1 MDFARLMQR
10 AAELRL
16 ETERLWLRRLTPA
29 DVDIAVA
36 HELDPQIMRFIR
48 DVPTPEAA
56 RSKVLAFL
64 EPWHAEEGRWLIL
77 AIVPKDSDRMVG
89 PMVGIVGCRVTTA
102 AHEAMELGYRLHPDV
117 HGRGYASEASQRLA
131 DFLFD
136 DIGLHKLIALCT
148 AENTGSYRVMEK
160 LGMQREGLLRQH
172 ARIGGRWHDE
182 LVYGLLADE
191 RRR

>member
-1 MDFARLMQR
+1 MDFARLVQR

-16 ETERLWLRRLTPA
+16 ETERLLLRRLTPA
-29 DVDIAVA
+29 DVDTAVA
-36 HELDPQIMRFIR
+36 HELDPEIMRFIR

-56 RSKVLAFL
+56 RQKVLAFL
-64 EPWHAEEGRWLIL
+64 EPWRAEEGRWLIL
-77 AIVPKDSDRMVG
+77 AVVPKGQER
-89 PMVGIVGCRVTTA
+89 MVGIVGCRVTTA
-102 AHEAMELGYRLHPDV
+102 AHEAMELGYRLHSDV
-117 HGRGYASEASQRLA
+117 HGRGYASEASQRLV

-136 DIGLHKLIALCT
+136 EVGLHKLIALCT

-160 LGMQREGLLRQH
+160 LGMQREGCMRQY